1 MQLAYD
7 TLLKLNSVSKMEMNF
22 FLQCVRY
29 QDEHRR
35 VIGVYYKEFMQ
46 VLGMKSKQTFY
57 NVLRSLSEKNLL
69 SYTQNVK
76 GDFDIYLENRTFSQQ
91 KTSDYIDLNKVLFQ
105 SKEFFKM
112 KAHEKYM
119 LLDLMR
125 STALNRGIRVINVKE
140 FYHKYCNILQVS
152 KRMIQVYLQT
162 LRKYFSVHIKNGK
175 YYIKFLGG
183 KLFQKPTK
191 SIKGKRATYVC
202 INTAADQQ
210 REYVGSV
217 LLRREQLAKKREE
230 DASDLGKLTHQYS
243 KIIKERGE
251 DTISIISAVLHRYAE
266 ESIIF
271 DVKHFHK
278 MLRKALK
285 LENSL

>member
-76 GDFDIYLENRTFSQQ
+76 GDFDIYLKNRTFSQQ
-91 KTSDYIDLNKVLFQ
+91 KTPDYIDLNKVLFQ

-119 LLDLMR
+119 LLDLMH
-125 STALNRGIRVINVKE
+125 SN
-140 FYHKYCNILQVS
+140 KYRI
-152 KRMIQVYLQT
+152 
-162 LRKYFSVHIKNGK
+162 H
-175 YYIKFLGG
+175 
-183 KLFQKPTK
+183 
-191 SIKGKRATYVC
+191 
-202 INTAADQQ
+202 
-210 REYVGSV
+210 
-217 LLRREQLAKKREE
+217 
-230 DASDLGKLTHQYS
+230 
-243 KIIKERGE
+243 
-251 DTISIISAVLHRYAE
+251 
-266 ESIIF
+266 
-271 DVKHFHK
+271 
-278 MLRKALK
+278 
-285 LENSL
+285 

>member
-1 MQLAYD
+1 M
-7 TLLKLNSVSKMEMNF
+7 
-22 FLQCVRY
+22 
-29 QDEHRR
+29 
-35 VIGVYYKEFMQ
+35 
-46 VLGMKSKQTFY
+46 
-57 NVLRSLSEKNLL
+57 
-69 SYTQNVK
+69 
-76 GDFDIYLENRTFSQQ
+76 
-91 KTSDYIDLNKVLFQ
+91 
-105 SKEFFKM
+105 
-112 KAHEKYM
+112 
-119 LLDLMR
+119 
-125 STALNRGIRVINVKE
+125 
-140 FYHKYCNILQVS
+140 
-152 KRMIQVYLQT
+152 
-162 LRKYFSVHIKNGK
+162 
-175 YYIKFLGG
+175 GG

-202 INTAADQQ
+202 VNTAADQQ

-278 MLRKALK
+278 MLRKALE
-285 LENSL
+285 LEKSL

>member
-7 TLLKLNSVSKMEMNF
+7 TLLKLNSVSEMEMNF

-91 KTSDYIDLNKVLFQ
+91 KTPDYIDLNKVLFQ

-125 STALNRGIRVINVKE
+125 STALNRGMRVISVKE

-162 LRKYFSVHIKNGK
+162 LRKYFSVHIKDGK

-191 SIKGKRATYVC
+191 SIKG
-202 INTAADQQ
+202 N
-210 REYVGSV
+210 E
-217 LLRREQLAKKREE
+217 
-230 DASDLGKLTHQYS
+230 
-243 KIIKERGE
+243 
-251 DTISIISAVLHRYAE
+251 LHM
-266 ESIIF
+266 F
-271 DVKHFHK
+271 V
-278 MLRKALK
+278 
-285 LENSL
+285 

>member
-91 KTSDYIDLNKVLFQ
+91 KTPDYIDLNKVLFQ

-125 STALNRGIRVINVKE
+125 STAVNRGIRVINVKE

-162 LRKYFSVHIKNGK
+162 LRKYFSVHIKDGK

-202 INTAADQQ
+202 VNTAADQQ

-230 DASDLGKLTHQYS
+230 DASDLGK
-243 KIIKERGE
+243 
-251 DTISIISAVLHRYAE
+251 
-266 ESIIF
+266 
-271 DVKHFHK
+271 
-278 MLRKALK
+278 
-285 LENSL
+285 